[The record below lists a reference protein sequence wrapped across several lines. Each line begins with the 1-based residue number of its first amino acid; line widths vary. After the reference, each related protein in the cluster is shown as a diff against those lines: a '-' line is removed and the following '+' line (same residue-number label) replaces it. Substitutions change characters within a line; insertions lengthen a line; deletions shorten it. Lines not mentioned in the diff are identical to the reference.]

1 MEGVLPFEEGER
13 TLHFGDKLFLYT
25 DGIVE
30 YQNANGSFYGE
41 DRFFTELQ
49 RLKDNLISN
58 IVDGVIESMMCFG
71 NHTEP
76 QDDISLLA
84 VEFMGQNEE
93 KECVNNEIKQ

>member
-1 MEGVLPFEEGER
+1 MGGVLPFEEGEKK
-13 TLHFGDKLFLYT
+13 LHFGDRLFLYT

-30 YQNANGSFYGE
+30 YQNADGLLYGT
-41 DRFFTELQ
+41 DRFFAELQ

-58 IVDGVIESMMCFG
+58 IVDGVIESMMSFG

-84 VEFMGQNEE
+84 VEFMGQNE
-93 KECVNNEIKQ
+93 